1 MCNSGFVTALQS
13 RQMLSFTC
21 WLINADVWRESV
33 DPSADTDG
41 ERLKVKASLY
51 YSEAKE
57 RMTKLGKILKQI

>member
-1 MCNSGFVTALQS
+1 
-13 RQMLSFTC
+13 MLSFTC

-41 ERLKVKASLY
+41 ERLKVKVSLY

-57 RMTKLGKILKQI
+57 RMTKLGKTLKQI

>member
-1 MCNSGFVTALQS
+1 M
-13 RQMLSFTC
+13 
-21 WLINADVWRESV
+21 

-57 RMTKLGKILKQI
+57 RMTKLGKYKEIKDQIRKPETRNDEPGTWRNAAGDT

>member
-1 MCNSGFVTALQS
+1 M
-13 RQMLSFTC
+13 
-21 WLINADVWRESV
+21 

-57 RMTKLGKILKQI
+57 RMTKLGKTGKLKTEYENLRQGTMNLEHGEMQQVIHS